1 MDSAMVGDNQFVEI
15 IKMILD
21 LGPIGVVLILG
32 YFAKQQLD
40 KSSDQFKIQINSI
53 LAQYREDML
62 EQRKMY
68 ENNVELVK
76 QYQIHAGDLR
86 DIITMNTQIMTK
98 LVDRIEKEVCK

>member
-1 MDSAMVGDNQFVEI
+1 MEPGMVAESGYLEI

-40 KSSDQFKIQINSI
+40 KTTSQYQTQISLI
-53 LAQYREDML
+53 LSQYREDML

-76 QYQIHAGDLR
+76 QYRLLADDLK
-86 DIITMNTQIMTK
+86 DIIIMNTTAMTK
-98 LVDRIEKEVCK
+98 LVEKIEKEVCR

>member
-1 MDSAMVGDNQFVEI
+1 MDANLPGSGYIEI

-40 KSSDQFKIQINSI
+40 KTTTQYQTQISI
-53 LAQYREDML
+53 ILTQYREDMV

-68 ENNVELVK
+68 DSNVELVK
-76 QYQIHAGDLR
+76 QYQALAGDLK
-86 DIITMNTQIMTK
+86 DIIVMNTTAMTR
-98 LVDRIEKEVCK
+98 LVEKIEKEVCK